1 MNKDEQM
8 LLFADKLI
16 QELISNK
23 TYIREFKDL
32 KGLRIHIRHKV
43 KEFSEDVE
51 GLYIE

>member
-32 KGLRIHIRHKV
+32 KGLRRHIRYKL
-43 KEFSEDVE
+43 KEFSEELD
-51 GLYIE
+51 